1 MAYLIKTGI
10 IIATCIA
17 GGAHYLYSTS
27 FAPSLTQVKYL
38 EQTGVDSIKQ
48 IGFILDNFLLWAQN
62 FGKAMIY
69 RLNEYLRML
78 NYFGP
83 FKYGYEVLAPIF
95 LFTYA
100 KICYQEDGIKI
111 KFISKILV
119 FLMALGI
126 YFVTCFAMYLSWTG
140 VGALTIEGVQG
151 RYFIPLLMLCV
162 LLFTSE
168 KFDIGSEEKEKKHV
182 VDISIISIMLSS
194 MLITIVS
201 YYY

>member
-1 MAYLIKTGI
+1 
-10 IIATCIA
+10 
-17 GGAHYLYSTS
+17 
-27 FAPSLTQVKYL
+27 
-38 EQTGVDSIKQ
+38 
-48 IGFILDNFLLWAQN
+48 
-62 FGKAMIY
+62 
-69 RLNEYLRML
+69 ML
-78 NYFGP
+78 HEF
-83 FKYGYEVLAPIF
+83 ETAIF